1 MKGFIMEKSESEKIE
16 FKKSTSQLKEA
27 VISLCAMLNK
37 QGKGLVYFGI
47 KDDGTVCGQDI
58 GKKTT
63 ADISHEIRNNLKPIP
78 VITIKLRKWQ
88 ERM

>member
-1 MKGFIMEKSESEKIE
+1 MKKRESEILE
-16 FKKSTSQLKEA
+16 YKKSTAQLKDA

-37 QGKGLVYFGI
+37 HNNGTVYFGI

-63 ADISHEIRNNLKPIP
+63 SDISHEIRNNLKPIP
-78 VITIKLRKWQ
+78 NITISFGI
-88 ERM
+88 

>member
-1 MKGFIMEKSESEKIE
+1 MTRKRFEMKKRESEILE
-16 FKKSTSQLKEA
+16 YKKSTAQLKEA

-37 QGKGLVYFGI
+37 HNKGTVYFGI

-63 ADISHEIRNNLKPIP
+63 SDISHEIRNNLKPIP
-78 VITIKLRKWQ
+78 NITISFGI
-88 ERM
+88 

>member
-1 MKGFIMEKSESEKIE
+1 
-16 FKKSTSQLKEA
+16 
-27 VISLCAMLNK
+27 MLNK

-63 ADISHEIRNNLKPIP
+63 ADISHDIRNNLKPIP